1 MYTFSDEMRRSYE
14 GSPLSFVY
22 YQNIDGTAVP
32 VLASDGFCKNTGI
45 DRSHVLEWLSA
56 GLFERM
62 HPDDVGTMKRISN
75 DFLLQK
81 GTYDVLF
88 HCRLGS
94 HYHIIHGS
102 GKWHTMPDGTE
113 LAVIQYM
120 DVTKAH
126 ERMMSVEEIYD
137 LNRRDVFY
145 TDSITGLPNLNY
157 LHEYGNER
165 ARVIRSEGKKPTVVF
180 IDIFSMQ
187 SYNYQYGVRE
197 GDELLRLTGQEIKAQ
212 FPDSL
217 LIRGAN
223 DHFIL
228 ITEQGSQSGVG
239 KIAEGIE
246 QADDNI
252 RRRANGVTSGIRC
265 GICAADGEM
274 DVRDALDHA
283 RHALRRINKD
293 MTKTWAVFS
302 QEADN
307 RYWRERY
314 VIEHFD
320 RAIEEGWIRIYY
332 QGITRVKTG
341 SVSSFEALARWMDPV
356 RGMISPGDFIPALQ
370 EYHQLYK
377 LDIYMFEQVCRDVL
391 VRMEHNL
398 PLTPVSVNFSRQDF
412 DHVDVVGK
420 MNELY
425 AKYDLDRF
433 VDKSFFIVEITEQD
447 LAAGA
452 EHLEQQ
458 MHKIHENGYRLWLD
472 DFGSGY
478 SAINMFSRFSFD
490 LVKFDMEL
498 LRHLDDNGGA
508 NRVILREMMNISKQ
522 LGAHTLIEGVETQE
536 QLDFVQEIDCEL
548 VQGYYYYKPEPLEE
562 ILYRTGH
569 GGKVRPCETK
579 EEREALEAE
588 WMES

>member
-1 MYTFSDEMRRSYE
+1 MYTFSDEIRRSYE

-165 ARVIRSEGKKPTVVF
+165 ARVIRSEGKRPTVVF

-228 ITEQGSQSGVG
+228 ITEQDSQSGVG
-239 KIAEGIE
+239 KIAMGIE

-412 DHVDVVGK
+412 DHIDVVGK

-458 MHKIHENGYRLWLD
+458 MHKLHENGYRLWLD

-562 ILYRTGH
+562 ILYRTSH